1 MKKGYAKTIEVFVN
15 PGSEID
21 LDAIDT
27 DIFRE
32 QGQFSE
38 TSGWKPASLQMMRE
52 ALQSGTD
59 IVITLDGE
67 TVLGICSYD
76 IVTASKQVLSIW
88 EYSIPLNAGG
98 EYMDLSF
105 FGAKDSKSATI
116 MINQLQSIAEGDGLI
131 ILMDAVDNMSPF
143 ASADFIQ
150 ASPGPEYLYW
160 MPPAIEKMVENG
172 AYSQMDE
179 DIDL

>member
-1 MKKGYAKTIEVFVN
+1 MKKGYTKTIEVFVN
-15 PGSEID
+15 PGSEVD

-32 QGQFSE
+32 QGQFSK
-38 TSGWKPASLQMMRE
+38 TSGWKRVSLQMMRE

-59 IVITLDGE
+59 IMIALDGE

-76 IVTASKQVLSIW
+76 IFKVNNWIMSYW
-88 EYSIPLNAGG
+88 EGAPLLLGDKC
-98 EYMDLSF
+98 MQLDF
-105 FGAKDSKSATI
+105 FGAKDSESATI
-116 MINQLQSIAEGDGLI
+116 MINQLQAIAERNGI
-131 ILMDAVDNMSPF
+131 VILLYARDDTSPF
-143 ASADFIQ
+143 EKLGFI
-150 ASPGPEYLYW
+150 PTYVGPEYLYW